1 MKTKILMLLLIFSSF
16 TYGQNELYELRVYD
30 LNFGKSPNGFYGYIE
45 NALIPALN
53 RQGINDIG
61 FFEEVGGT
69 LPKKVY
75 LLIPYKS
82 MNGFDQVTVGLEKDV
97 LFIEAA
103 KQYMEIPK
111 DKFPIKRYTTSLFKA
126 FDGLPRMLKP
136 EKNSMIFEL
145 RTYEGYNE
153 DAVNRKV
160 KMFNEGEIDIFDD
173 VGLHSVFFG
182 KKISGTNMPCLTY
195 MLAFKDMSERE
206 ENWKKFGPHPEWKR
220 IVRLPEYANTVSNIS
235 RVFLKPFSFSQL

>member
-1 MKTKILMLLLIFSSF
+1 MKTKILILLLIFSSF
-16 TYGQNELYELRVYD
+16 MYGQNELYELRAYD

-61 FFEEVGGT
+61 FFEEVGGA

-82 MNGFDQVTVGLEKDV
+82 MNGFDQVTVGLEKDA

-103 KQYMEIPK
+103 KQYMEMPK
-111 DKFPIKRYTTSLFKA
+111 DKFPVKRYTISLFKA
-126 FDGLPRMLKP
+126 FDGLPKMLKP

-160 KMFNEGEIDIFDD
+160 KMFNEGELDIFHE

-182 KKISGTNMPCLTY
+182 EKISGPNMPCLTY

-220 IVRLPEYANTVSNIS
+220 IVKLPEYANTVSNIS